1 MRARNPRFM
10 IYHDLSRSHADSHE
24 ILMRWIMRWIKVL
37 ICHWRLDT
45 VDDVPVR
52 FEDLEEAKALNQKL
66 VLEAEPLF

>member
-1 MRARNPRFM
+1 
-10 IYHDLSRSHADSHE
+10 
-24 ILMRWIMRWIKVL
+24 MRWIMRWIKVL